1 MFNPPDQYVWDFWT
15 VQDQG
20 VTHLFYLS
28 APRSLPDPEMRHA
41 NARCGHAVSRD
52 LVHWTQLPIALEP
65 GAAGSWDDRAIW
77 TGSVCRAGDR
87 WAMLYTG
94 TNWAE
99 DGKIQR
105 VGLAWSDDLISWNKD
120 PANPVIEA
128 DPSRYLGQNQAHHQ
142 ELAWRDPFLMPDPA
156 GDGYLAYMTA
166 QRRETGPGKPGCI
179 ALARSSDLRSWTV
192 GEPVTEMDEF
202 FLMEIPQVIPWK
214 GRYILVF
221 NADRSWVREGCDVPV
236 ATGAFYAVSDRC
248 DGGSRYAGPLAIGA
262 TNALFGIKLLPAP
275 DGSPTAIGWRGY
287 QPDGSF
293 LGGITDPLPTRIG
306 PDARIDCLTP

>member
-105 VGLAWSDDLISWNKD
+105 VGYQQHIRHPLG
-120 PANPVIEA
+120 VEA
-128 DPSRYLGQNQAHHQ
+128 RLGQSCDHALQGLLLRKA
-142 ELAWRDPFLMPDPA
+142 L
-156 GDGYLAYMTA
+156 
-166 QRRETGPGKPGCI
+166 TGI
-179 ALARSSDLRSWTV
+179 
-192 GEPVTEMDEF
+192 EP
-202 FLMEIPQVIPWK
+202 
-214 GRYILVF
+214 
-221 NADRSWVREGCDVPV
+221 
-236 ATGAFYAVSDRC
+236 
-248 DGGSRYAGPLAIGA
+248 
-262 TNALFGIKLLPAP
+262 
-275 DGSPTAIGWRGY
+275 
-287 QPDGSF
+287 
-293 LGGITDPLPTRIG
+293 
-306 PDARIDCLTP
+306 